1 MREGDEHEERERWGV
16 GSWGNGVVRKERCG
30 KRGEKG
36 GERGEGV
43 GGGERRSGQG
53 RGMRDEMIDRREE
66 ERGGRENE

>member
-1 MREGDEHEERERWGV
+1 MREEGRER
-16 GSWGNGVVRKERCG
+16 
-30 KRGEKG
+30 RGEKG
-36 GERGEGV
+36 GERDEGV

>member
-1 MREGDEHEERERWGV
+1 M
-16 GSWGNGVVRKERCG
+16 
-30 KRGEKG
+30 
-36 GERGEGV
+36 